1 MEIGEVELIMREAG
15 IGMMEAGV
23 GEVEAEDVGTVEA
36 EMGVVEA
43 EEIGMMEGEVV
54 EVEAEEIGMTEAE
67 EIGMME
73 AEEIGMM
80 EAEMGVVERQKLE
93 CPGMEAVGTGSKVGN
108 GRTSFTSLFAL
119 KVRDSLFLTNSSFS
133 NVTKYNF
140 NVPHVIRM
148 VSIKYFM
155 RQNEI
160 KKDIFGILPR

>member
-1 MEIGEVELIMREAG
+1 MMEGEV
-15 IGMMEAGV
+15 
-23 GEVEAEDVGTVEA
+23 VE
-36 EMGVVEA
+36 VEA

-54 EVEAEEIGMTEAE
+54 EVEAEEIGMMEAEEIGMTEAE
-67 EIGMME
+67 EIGMTE

-93 CPGMEAVGTGSKVGN
+93 CPGMEAVGTGSEVGN

-119 KVRDSLFLTNSSFS
+119 KVRDSLFLTISSFS

-140 NVPHVIRM
+140 NVPRVIRM
-148 VSIKYFM
+148 VSIKYFL

-160 KKDIFGILPR
+160 K

>member
-1 MEIGEVELIMREAG
+1 M
-15 IGMMEAGV
+15 
-23 GEVEAEDVGTVEA
+23 TEA
-36 EMGVVEA
+36 EMGEVEA
-43 EEIGMMEGEVV
+43 EEIGMME
-54 EVEAEEIGMTEAE
+54 AEEIGMMEAEMGELEAE

-93 CPGMEAVGTGSKVGN
+93 CPGMEAVGTGSEVGN

-119 KVRDSLFLTNSSFS
+119 KVRDSLFLTNSSLS

-140 NVPHVIRM
+140 NVPYVIRM
-148 VSIKYFM
+148 VSIKYFL

-160 KKDIFGILPR
+160 KKGIFG

>member
-1 MEIGEVELIMREAG
+1 
-15 IGMMEAGV
+15 MM
-23 GEVEAEDVGTVEA
+23 EA
-36 EMGVVEA
+36 EMGEVET

-54 EVEAEEIGMTEAE
+54 EVEAEEI
-67 EIGMME
+67 
-73 AEEIGMM
+73 
-80 EAEMGVVERQKLE
+80 GVVERQKLE

-148 VSIKYFM
+148 VSIKYFL

-160 KKDIFGILPR
+160 K

>member
-1 MEIGEVELIMREAG
+1 
-15 IGMMEAGV
+15 
-23 GEVEAEDVGTVEA
+23 
-36 EMGVVEA
+36 MG
-43 EEIGMMEGEVV
+43 G
-54 EVEAEEIGMTEAE
+54 EVEAEEIGMT
-67 EIGMME
+67 
-73 AEEIGMM
+73 

-93 CPGMEAVGTGSKVGN
+93 CPGMEAVGTGSEMGN

-148 VSIKYFM
+148 VSIKYFL

-160 KKDIFGILPR
+160 KKGYIWQKKKKKKKKRKICKKKKKKKKKK

>member
-1 MEIGEVELIMREAG
+1 M
-15 IGMMEAGV
+15 
-23 GEVEAEDVGTVEA
+23 TEA
-36 EMGVVEA
+36 EMGEVEA
-43 EEIGMMEGEVV
+43 EEIGMME
-54 EVEAEEIGMTEAE
+54 AEEIGMMEAEMGEVEAE

-93 CPGMEAVGTGSKVGN
+93 CPGMEAVGTGSEVGN
-108 GRTSFTSLFAL
+108 GRTSFASLFAL

-148 VSIKYFM
+148 VS
-155 RQNEI
+155 
-160 KKDIFGILPR
+160 